1 MLISFLPPLKK
12 VSFCLTEIL
21 GNKVI
26 LAVRSALHLILH
38 SLLRWMFFFPR
49 SFTAVTNNTRPTVF
63 KRVGYSYVLVD
74 VKKRKAV
81 GIIFNAG

>member
-38 SLLRWMFFFPR
+38 SLLRWMFFFPEVLQR
-49 SFTAVTNNTRPTVF
+49 LPITRDLLSSKELDIVTFWWT
-63 KRVGYSYVLVD
+63 S
-74 VKKRKAV
+74 KKEKPLEL
-81 GIIFNAG
+81 F